1 MSESLRPRL
10 IHALLSL
17 LLSVGLLFPL
27 LGILDPALPS
37 PVLILWI
44 AVIILLF
51 ELASLKRVISFAAAG
66 AAFILLLFWL
76 FAMGGMLTVSDAA
89 MAIVLRCNNIRT
101 AIPLVASS
109 VTALLTVLTTL
120 ICCFACLRGCS

>member
-10 IHALLSL
+10 VHALLSL
-17 LLSVGLLFPL
+17 LLSVGLLLPL

-44 AVIILLF
+44 SVIILLF

-66 AAFILLLFWL
+66 AAF
-76 FAMGGMLTVSDAA
+76 
-89 MAIVLRCNNIRT
+89 LRRE
-101 AIPLVASS
+101 VQE
-109 VTALLTVLTTL
+109 
-120 ICCFACLRGCS
+120 

>member
-44 AVIILLF
+44 AVIVLLF
-51 ELASLKRVISFAAAG
+51 ELASLHRVIIFAAA
-66 AAFILLLFWL
+66 
-76 FAMGGMLTVSDAA
+76 
-89 MAIVLRCNNIRT
+89 
-101 AIPLVASS
+101 
-109 VTALLTVLTTL
+109 
-120 ICCFACLRGCS
+120 